1 MADKNTKKTKKVT
14 KQEKKP
20 EKKAKNKAEP
30 MAKQGNEARVERPLV
45 YQIKMLIFGVFSL
58 LSLIAMMHLPLG
70 SLGPAIRS
78 VFTGL
83 FSYGGYALPVFFMMY
98 VGMSLKEK
106 ERQRKRRY
114 LIAFLLMFLA
124 VFYGLALIFSYQ
136 MEVDYS
142 LKTALDFYGRGVNL
156 RGGGLIGSL
165 LFYPLYRLI
174 GRVGLGILILS
185 LVIASLTLITSL
197 NFTTLMTLMGRGIKK
212 GGKKALD
219 AGARL
224 VEGRE
229 EALEFNLD
237 GADLETPQLL
247 KEDDERLV
255 EKALFDPS
263 LRTIETEEE
272 RRHKE
277 EFQFPDINDPN
288 QTQTQEKERSKLAIP
303 EDEGFQFIDI
313 PKSRQDG
320 SLPEGEGQLQA
331 EEEGGDGEE
340 NSRIAGA
347 EEGGSAE
354 KARGL
359 IWLKEGYTK
368 EESLASKGEGAS
380 KPEQSQT
387 ESYEEEM
394 PELKREEDEA
404 VEPEKAESAA
414 AGFDKRG
421 INRSETK
428 NSESGLAGSGI
439 DAERRGAEAEKGEL
453 SEEEIED
460 IVIDAADLPNSN
472 YYELPSLEM
481 LKRGESTNDAGSLQ
495 DIKAKA
501 AILTE
506 TFKSFKVDCEVV
518 SAERGPMITRFE
530 VRPMPGVKIS
540 KIAQLND
547 DIALKLAAT
556 QVRILA
562 PIPGK
567 AAVGI
572 EVPNEK
578 VSVVRLRDVL
588 ESEEYKQG
596 ESLIRFGLGKDISGR
611 DIVPDLAKMPHL
623 LIAGA
628 TGSGKSVCV
637 NTIIA
642 SILFNSKPDE
652 VKFLMIDPKVVEL
665 GIYNGIAHLL
675 LPVVTDANKA
685 SVALSWAVNE
695 MTRRYNIFAST
706 KCKDITSYNE
716 KVAQGLI
723 EEGEAMPR
731 IVIII
736 DELADLMMVAQKQ
749 VEDSIARIAQ
759 MARAAGMH
767 LIVATQRPSVDIITG
782 VIKANIPSR
791 IAFAVSS
798 HIDSRT
804 IIDEQGAEKLLGKGD
819 MLFLNAGKSK
829 PTRVQ
834 GAFITDNE
842 IEALVNYIKAEAAGE
857 PVYDETVVDFS
868 SGNFNMDKPDME
880 SDNLL
885 NAAISFAI
893 ASGKCSTSM
902 IQRKFKIGYNRAAR
916 IVEEME
922 ERGIV
927 GPANGAKPRE
937 IVNSSYQVDDSYAAS
952 SDMEA

>member
-1 MADKNTKKTKKVT
+1 MAEKNTKKTKKT
-14 KQEKKP
+14 AET
-20 EKKAKNKAEP
+20 EKKAKRAGAKKKAGAQAP
-30 MAKQGNEARVERPLV
+30 KKVSKAKALEKEEGGDRPVV
-45 YQIKMLIFGVFSL
+45 YQMKLLTFSFFSL
-58 LSLIAMMHLPLG
+58 LSLLAVLHLPLG
-70 SLGPAIRS
+70 ALGPFIRS
-78 VFTGL
+78 IFTGL
-83 FSYGGYALPVFFMMY
+83 FSYGGYALPFFFMIYIM
-98 VGMSLKEK
+98 MRLKEK
-106 ERQRKRRY
+106 DESRKKRY
-114 LIAFLLMFLA
+114 IVAIVLMYMA
-124 VFYGLALIFSYQ
+124 VLYSLALVFSYQ
-136 MEVDYS
+136 MEVGYS
-142 LKTALDFYGRGVNL
+142 LSTALDFYEKGVNL
-156 RGGGLIGSL
+156 RGGGIIGSL
-165 LFYPLYRLI
+165 LFYPLYNLI
-174 GRVGLGILILS
+174 GRVGLSILILAF
-185 LVIASLTLITSL
+185 IMASLTLISSL
-197 NFTTLMTLMGRGIKK
+197 KFTDVLSLMGKSIRQ

-219 AGARL
+219 AGVKL
-224 VEGRE
+224 IEHKEGRGE
-229 EALEFNLD
+229 EALEGQSEMEGVEIPKGYVYIGEDEPLSLHQPYEGEEEEHILD
-237 GADLETPQLL
+237 LFFKPKKVRGEDIQA
-247 KEDDERLV
+247 KEDFRFLEYN
-255 EKALFDPS
+255 EKGEVINRDGRPNS
-263 LRTIETEEE
+263 KEETEA
-272 RRHKE
+272 
-277 EFQFPDINDPN
+277 Q
-288 QTQTQEKERSKLAIP
+288 
-303 EDEGFQFIDI
+303 GFQFIDI
-313 PKSRQDG
+313 PKTRRDG
-320 SLPEGEGQLQA
+320 SQEGQEKTAQPVMPK
-331 EEEGGDGEE
+331 EEKEAVQPKTT
-340 NSRIAGA
+340 SVVWR
-347 EEGGSAE
+347 
-354 KARGL
+354 
-359 IWLKEGYTK
+359 KEGYVEEEAKVEAPPAPITQRIDEKIEK
-368 EESLASKGEGAS
+368 EEPVK
-380 KPEQSQT
+380 
-387 ESYEEEM
+387 EE
-394 PELKREEDEA
+394 A
-404 VEPEKAESAA
+404 AYIIEPEKQAEPTLEKEDRPSPSALNEE
-414 AGFDKRG
+414 KKE
-421 INRSETK
+421 NRQVS
-428 NSESGLAGSGI
+428 S
-439 DAERRGAEAEKGEL
+439 DL
-453 SEEEIED
+453 SEKEVEGLI
-460 IVIDAADLPNSN
+460 IDAADLPNSN

-481 LKRGESTNDAGSLQ
+481 LKQGESTNDTGSLQ

-596 ESLIRFGLGKDISGR
+596 DSLIRFGLGKDISGK

-675 LPVVTDANKA
+675 LPVVTDATKA
-685 SVALSWAVNE
+685 SIALNWAVNE
-695 MTRRYNIFAST
+695 MTRRYNVFAST

-716 KVAQGLI
+716 KVEAGLI

-842 IEALVNYIKAEAAGE
+842 IEALVNYIKAEAAGD
-857 PVYDETVVDFS
+857 PVYDETVVDAAGMS
-868 SGNFNMDKPDME
+868 FNMEKPDME
-880 SDNLL
+880 SDSLL

-893 ASGKCSTSM
+893 SSGKCSTSM

-937 IVNSSYQVDDSYAAS
+937 IINSAYQVDEDYSFA
-952 SDMEA
+952 SDMED